1 MACPRTHRQGRRRA
15 VLRLAVLG
23 SLCLGAC
30 TYRAQVPAVDGAH
43 LGDIG
48 GRQPGRF
55 AALVQKDAWRMKV
68 DVAGLACAPHT
79 YQLDVEP
86 SWDQAMRNALVAA
99 LGTVDFV
106 PAIGPPASL
115 PVPYDAQIGIVQSDA
130 SAHVEVAP
138 KMFGL
143 DAVAETK
150 LKGAL
155 TIVYPDGSFQYET
168 IEATGWSRSSG
179 LTCGAVS
186 PALGQASAQALRAIV
201 ERAAMTAKLRL
212 AQHRSGEAQPAAASN
227 PPVTWQDG
235 QMVK

>member
-1 MACPRTHRQGRRRA
+1 MHRPVRRR
-15 VLRLAVLG
+15 VVHRLAILS

-30 TYRAQVPAVDGAH
+30 TYRAQVPAVDGAN

-68 DVAGLACAPHT
+68 DVKGLACAPHT

-86 SWDQAMRNALVAA
+86 SWDQAMKNALVAA
-99 LGTVDFV
+99 LGAVDFV

-115 PVPYDAQIGIVQSDA
+115 PIPYDAQIGVVQSDA
-130 SAHVEVAP
+130 SSRVEVTP

-186 PALGQASAQALRAIV
+186 PAIGQASAQALRGIV
-201 ERAAMTAKLRL
+201 ERAAVTAKLRL
-212 AQHRSGEAQPAAASN
+212 AQHRSGETQPTAARA
-227 PPVTWQDG
+227 PPITW
-235 QMVK
+235 